1 MSVNWRGLKYVHN
14 VTGGGYF
21 RNGTINDDKVGNNRM
36 SANSKKIAWW
46 GTAIIALLV
55 FILLQI
61 PASWLISKFYK
72 NNQIL
77 RNVSGNIWQGQA
89 DWQQGQLR
97 GSIIWKTRPLDLI
110 LLRVGAHV
118 EISSA
123 QTQLAGVVG
132 YGLGKKITIQD
143 MQGQISQDTLKTI
156 VNWQWPSNSIQVSD
170 IALKFHPESG
180 FSRVDGAIQWAGG
193 PLLYEFGQRQERMDI
208 PTLQGKLSDDQGK
221 LLVALTDQQGQKMAN
236 LSLESNL
243 MLDVQITQRLL
254 MNVASYTGK
263 AGLDT
268 YVVSSR
274 QPLLSGGF

>member
-1 MSVNWRGLKYVHN
+1 MN
-14 VTGGGYF
+14 
-21 RNGTINDDKVGNNRM
+21 
-36 SANSKKIAWW
+36 ANSKKIAWW

-77 RNVSGNIWQGQA
+77 KNVSGNIWQGQA
-89 DWQQGQLR
+89 DWQQGPLQ
-97 GSIIWKTRPLDLI
+97 GSVIWKTRPLDLI
-110 LLRVGAHV
+110 FLRVGAHV

-123 QTQLAGVVG
+123 QTHLDGVVG
-132 YGLGKKITIQD
+132 YGLGKKITIHD
-143 MQGQISQDTLKTI
+143 MKGQISQDTLKSI

-170 IALKFHPESG
+170 IAVKFNPDSG
-180 FSRVDGAIQWAGG
+180 FSRVKGVIQWAGG

-208 PTLQGKLSDDQGK
+208 PALQGKLSDDQGK
-221 LLVALTDQQGQKMAN
+221 LLLALTDQQGQKMAN
-236 LSLESNL
+236 LSLENNL
-243 MLDVQITQRLL
+243 MLDVQITQRMLL
-254 MNVASYTGK
+254 NVVSYTGK